1 MKRRF
6 MKVVSVLVV
15 LALFLSLAACSSK
28 SSSSADGKVTL
39 KVLDWNTTN
48 KKEAQKAIVE
58 AVKKELPNVTLQFE
72 NINWDKDFNSV
83 MQTRIAGKQLPDI
96 IMIKGGDH
104 PKYAQFLMDL
114 TNEPFMKQFPDDVRK
129 ALKVDGK
136 DYAVPYT
143 ANFQGV
149 FYNKQIFEENHIQ
162 IPKTWAEL
170 MDVAK
175 TLKSKGITPFTS
187 HFKDYQMGN
196 SANQFAT
203 LEVFSKYPEWGSDL
217 QKGKVSFGKSPE
229 YKTTFEHFKDLYEN
243 TEKDPFGVDFTGA
256 ADLFAN
262 GKTAMWIIGTWA
274 PAQIFKNN
282 PDFKLGF
289 FPTPAVDAENTKL
302 IMQSDYTWSASKAT
316 EHPKEVKKVLE
327 ILASDKNLAK
337 EYINQVQTQS
347 LLSDVVPDVQ
357 SDYVNDI
364 NTAKNAGVID
374 ANIGNVQIPWPYQQQ
389 YTTYIAEWLLGKKT
403 LDEALKATDDFKS
416 KVKFQTN

>member
-1 MKRRF
+1 MKRGF
-6 MKVVSVLVV
+6 MKVASVLVV
-15 LALFLSLAACSSK
+15 LGLLLSLAACSSK
-28 SSSSADGKVTL
+28 SSSSADGKITL

-48 KKEAQKAIVE
+48 KNEAQKAIVE
-58 AVKKELPNVTLQFE
+58 AVKKQLPNVTLQFE

-114 TNEPFMKQFPDDVRK
+114 SNESFMKEFPIDVRK
-129 ALKVDGK
+129 TLQVNGK

-149 FYNKQIFEENHIQ
+149 FYNKQIFEDNHIQ

-175 TLKSKGITPFTS
+175 TLKDKGITPFTS

-217 QKGKVSFGKSPE
+217 QKGKVSFAKSPE
-229 YKTTFEHFKDLYEN
+229 YNETFQHFKDIYEN

-256 ADLFAN
+256 ADMFAN
-262 GKTAMWIIGTWA
+262 GKT
-274 PAQIFKNN
+274 
-282 PDFKLGF
+282 
-289 FPTPAVDAENTKL
+289 
-302 IMQSDYTWSASKAT
+302 
-316 EHPKEVKKVLE
+316 
-327 ILASDKNLAK
+327 
-337 EYINQVQTQS
+337 
-347 LLSDVVPDVQ
+347 
-357 SDYVNDI
+357 
-364 NTAKNAGVID
+364 
-374 ANIGNVQIPWPYQQQ
+374 
-389 YTTYIAEWLLGKKT
+389 
-403 LDEALKATDDFKS
+403 
-416 KVKFQTN
+416 

>member
-1 MKRRF
+1 
-6 MKVVSVLVV
+6 
-15 LALFLSLAACSSK
+15 
-28 SSSSADGKVTL
+28 
-39 KVLDWNTTN
+39 
-48 KKEAQKAIVE
+48 
-58 AVKKELPNVTLQFE
+58 
-72 NINWDKDFNSV
+72 
-83 MQTRIAGKQLPDI
+83 
-96 IMIKGGDH
+96 
-104 PKYAQFLMDL
+104 
-114 TNEPFMKQFPDDVRK
+114 
-129 ALKVDGK
+129 
-136 DYAVPYT
+136 
-143 ANFQGV
+143 
-149 FYNKQIFEENHIQ
+149 
-162 IPKTWAEL
+162 
-170 MDVAK
+170 
-175 TLKSKGITPFTS
+175 
-187 HFKDYQMGN
+187 MGN

-217 QKGKVSFGKSPE
+217 QKGKVSFAKSPE
-229 YKTTFEHFKDLYEN
+229 YKVTFQHFKNLYEN

-256 ADLFAN
+256 ADMFAN

-302 IMQSDYTWSASKAT
+302 IMQSDYTWSASKTT

-327 ILASDKNLAK
+327 ILATDKNLAK

-347 LLSDVVPDVQ
+347 LLTDVVPDVK

-364 NTAKNAGVID
+364 NQYKNAGVID